1 MAQLRAYYYN
11 GGDMLELVRYQKVE
25 LPKAAGCEQEIIL
38 SAQIFK
44 SEKNRHGILGKYVD
58 AMTHSI
64 SQDTKKKVYSS
75 RPKWIP
81 VPKGTCKKDGNE
93 VKLE

>member
-1 MAQLRAYYYN
+1 M
-11 GGDMLELVRYQKVE
+11 ELVRYQKVE

-38 SAQIFK
+38 LAQIFK

-64 SQDTKKKVYSS
+64 SQDTKKKVYF
-75 RPKWIP
+75 
-81 VPKGTCKKDGNE
+81 NE
-93 VKLE
+93 YIWGL